1 MKARPLVLLD
11 CLSLHSGGARAH
23 LAGILGHRE
32 GLRLAA
38 LVTAEQAKTYEFGPD
53 VLAIKAS
60 ALANSAIFRKS
71 WRYLNL
77 KKIIRN
83 IGADVYLDPAGG
95 APALP
100 IPRVTMVRNMLP
112 FDHRVKDWYGTLTYQ
127 GFRLAALRRQ
137 AIRAVGASEGAIFVS
152 EWSRLRVNEFHTDD
166 SSRASALIP
175 HGVDLSDFEPRPW
188 PSSPRWLYVS
198 DIEPYKHQIEAVLAY
213 DAARSQGCAM
223 AGLTLAGGLT
233 NRDYEKR
240 LRAMISRLRFGS
252 EIELTGWISREV
264 LKQEM
269 DRSDG
274 LLFVS
279 AVECCPNI
287 LLEGLASGKPI
298 VCSKEPPMPEFAKDA
313 VVYVDPADP
322 MSIAAGMRSVTRM
335 RDGDRQAMIIRARAE
350 ALRYTWKA
358 TAERTWAFVE
368 EVASG
373 HRRMNGTS

>member
-1 MKARPLVLLD
+1 MIPPPMVLVD
-11 CLSLHSGGARAH
+11 CLALLSGGAQTH
-23 LAGILGHRE
+23 LKAILGHRRN
-32 GLRLAA
+32 LRLTA
-38 LVTAEQAKTYEFGPD
+38 LVTDDQANKYDFGAD
-53 VLAIKAS
+53 AVLIRVPSIVKHV
-60 ALANSAIFRKS
+60 IFREA
-71 WRYLNL
+71 WRRLYLGR
-77 KKIIRN
+77 IARDIS
-83 IGADVYLDPAGG
+83 ADVYVDPSGG
-95 APALP
+95 VPSLL

-112 FDHRVKDWYGTLTYQ
+112 FDRRVKDWYGTLTYQ
-127 GFRLAALRRQ
+127 GIRLSALRRQ
-137 AIRAVGASEGAIFVS
+137 AIRAVGSSEGVIFVS
-152 EWSRLRVNEFHTDD
+152 EWSRHRVSECRSDT

-175 HGVDLSDFEPRPW
+175 HGIDRSDFVPRSW

-213 DAARSQGCAM
+213 DAARAQGCPM

-240 LRAMISRLRFGS
+240 LRATILRLRFGS
-252 EIELTGWISREV
+252 EIKLTGWISREV

-322 MSIAAGMRSVTRM
+322 MSIAAGMRNVARM
-335 RDGDRQAMIIRARAE
+335 RDGDRQALIVRARAE
-350 ALRYTWKA
+350 ALRYTWKV

-368 EVASG
+368 EVASR